1 MTLFDSVF
9 SVIWVNFS
17 KMRRILYLITILVG
31 FWVTGQ
37 NNLQNY
43 TPSILFGKGDWEFKT
58 FQNLYTQ
65 SSSFDADGKKVDT
78 GLTENFFTSIN
89 QFLYGVND
97 QLNIGIDVWVKHSNT
112 TRSNFESKTAVTG
125 IGPKIKVAPFKSI
138 PRLSLQSTLLF
149 NLADL
154 PEGNFDNGIQFL
166 ETDATLWLN
175 QVFFDLPLNEKS
187 QLFFQQAFWFR
198 FVNED
203 SFAENSF
210 LQTQTSVFY
219 SYFPTTRWTIYGMTE
234 YFPTHYDSNEG
245 AQQAS
250 AFFSY
255 FVQSGIGLKYQLI
268 PNLIEL
274 EALYT
279 NFWNGSEGQGAGET
293 INLGIR
299 VIRQ

>member
-1 MTLFDSVF
+1 
-9 SVIWVNFS
+9 
-17 KMRRILYLITILVG
+17 MRRTLYLITFISGSVL
-31 FWVTGQ
+31 FGQ

-43 TPSILFGKGDWEFKT
+43 TPSILFDKGDWEFKS

-65 SSSFDADGKKVDT
+65 SNSFDADGRKVST
-78 GLTENFFTSIN
+78 GHTDNFFTSIN

-97 QLNIGIDVWVKHSNT
+97 QINVGVDVWVKHSNT
-112 TRSNFESKTAVTG
+112 TREGLASQTAITG
-125 IGPKIKVAPFKSI
+125 FGPKIKIAPIKSL

-149 NLADL
+149 NLADQ
-154 PEGNFDNGIQFL
+154 PEGDNQNYFL

-175 QVFFDLPLNEKS
+175 QIFFDLPINEKS
-187 QLFFQQAFWFR
+187 QLFFQQAFWYR
-198 FVNED
+198 FVD
-203 SFAENSF
+203 DGSFAANNY

-219 SYFPTTRWTIYGMTE
+219 SFFPTTRWTIYGMTE
-234 YFPTHYDSNEG
+234 YFPTHYEFGDVQEG
-245 AQQAS
+245 A
-250 AFFSY
+250 AFNSY
-255 FVQSGIGLKYQLI
+255 FIQSGLGLKYQLI

-279 NFWNGSEGQGAGET
+279 NFWLGSEDQGAGET

>member
-1 MTLFDSVF
+1 MRNTLFLLFAFAVQSAVAQ
-9 SVIWVNFS
+9 S
-17 KMRRILYLITILVG
+17 
-31 FWVTGQ
+31 
-37 NNLQNY
+37 NLQNY
-43 TPSILFGKGDWEFKT
+43 TPSILFGKGDWEFKA

-97 QLNIGIDVWVKHSNT
+97 QLNIGMDVWVKHSNT
-112 TRSNFESKTAVTG
+112 TRDGIDPQTAITG
-125 IGPKIKVAPFKSI
+125 FGPKIKIAPLKGL

-149 NLADL
+149 NLAEE
-154 PEGNFDNGIQFL
+154 PEGNVDTYFL

-175 QVFFDLPLNEKS
+175 QIFFDLPLNEKS
-187 QLFFQQAFWFR
+187 QLFFQQAFWYR
-198 FVNED
+198 FVD
-203 SFAENSF
+203 DGSFAGNNF

-219 SYFPTTRWTIYGMTE
+219 SYFPTPRWTVYAMSE
-234 YFPTHYDSNEG
+234 YFPTHYNPEDAVESAE
-245 AQQAS
+245 

-255 FVQSGIGLKYQLI
+255 FIQSGLGLKYQLI

-279 NFWNGSEGQGAGET
+279 NFWDGSEGQGAGET

>member
-1 MTLFDSVF
+1 
-9 SVIWVNFS
+9 
-17 KMRRILYLITILVG
+17 MRTIL
-31 FWVTGQ
+31 FTFLVTGFLLSSAQ

-43 TPSILFGKGDWEFKT
+43 TPSILFGKGDWEFKS

-65 SSSFDADGKKVDT
+65 AKSFDADGGKVDN
-78 GLTENFFTSIN
+78 GVRDNFFTSIN

-97 QLNIGIDVWVKHSNT
+97 QINVGFDVWVKHSNT
-112 TRSNFESKTAVTG
+112 QQAGLSSQTG
-125 IGPKIKVAPFKSI
+125 ITGFGPKIKIAPLKSV

-149 NLADL
+149 NLVDE
-154 PEGNFDNGIQFL
+154 PEGSANKYFL

-175 QVFFDLPLNEKS
+175 QIFFDVPLNEKS
-187 QLFFQQAFWFR
+187 QLFFQQAFWYR
-198 FVNED
+198 FVND
-203 SFAENSF
+203 GSFAGNNF

-219 SYFPTTRWTIYGMTE
+219 SYFPTSRWTIYGMTE
-234 YFPTHYDSNEG
+234 YFPTHYNSADDVEK
-245 AQQAS
+245 AE

-255 FVQSGIGLKYQLI
+255 FVQSGVGTKYQLI

-274 EALYT
+274 EFLYT
-279 NFWNGSEGQGAGET
+279 NFWLGSEGQGAGET

>member
-1 MTLFDSVF
+1 M
-9 SVIWVNFS
+9 
-17 KMRRILYLITILVG
+17 KRILFVLPLMAGLLVSA
-31 FWVTGQ
+31 Q

-43 TPSILFGKGDWEFKT
+43 TPSILFDKGDWEFKS

-65 SSSFDADGKKVDT
+65 KKSFDASGGKVSNGQTD
-78 GLTENFFTSIN
+78 NFFTSSN

-97 QLNIGIDVWVKHSNT
+97 QLNVGLDVWIKHSNT
-112 TRSNFESKTAVTG
+112 TRPGLASQTAITG
-125 IGPKIKVAPFKSI
+125 FGPKVKIAPIKSL
-138 PRLSLQSTLLF
+138 PRLSIQSSLLF
-149 NLADL
+149 NFADI
-154 PEGNFDNGIQFL
+154 PEGDENNYFL
-166 ETDATLWLN
+166 ETDATLWLS

-187 QLFFQQAFWFR
+187 QLFFQQAFWYR
-198 FVNED
+198 FVND
-203 SFAENSF
+203 GSFAGNNF

-234 YFPTHYDSNEG
+234 YFPTHYNSDDTVE
-245 AQQAS
+245 QAD

-255 FVQSGIGLKYQLI
+255 FIQSGVGLKYQLI